1 MNYKSLVFSF
11 LLMFSLAGYATQNTK
26 DSLLEYRET
35 ATIDTAIWHTDYWI
49 WDAYFKKYISFL
61 FITLQ
66 VN

>member
-1 MNYKSLVFSF
+1 
-11 LLMFSLAGYATQNTK
+11 MFSLAGYATQNTK